1 MLHAIAH
8 APKDNHQEPHLLA
21 EHLQKVG
28 ELAAQFA
35 PPSLAS
41 WARQAG
47 RWHDLGKY
55 AQAFQNYIRSASG
68 YQAHLVDSLPGRV
81 NHSSAGALYAV
92 QQLGILGRLLAYVIA
107 GHHAGLPDGSAGEGA
122 GNAALSSR
130 LEHDKDWLQQTL
142 RANIPSDIL
151 AADTLTLDVAAIGHS
166 AGLHLWLRMLF
177 SCVVDADFLDSERF
191 FEPART
197 QARLPPP
204 ALAQLRKRLD
214 DSLTEKLATATPSL
228 VNSVRADVLRQ
239 CRERAHE
246 QPGCYTLTVPTGGGK
261 TLSSLA
267 FALEHAL
274 AHGKQRV
281 IYAIPYTSIIEQTA
295 EVFRAALGDD
305 AVLEHHSSLDVEH
318 ETVHSR
324 LAAENWDASVIV
336 TTNVQL
342 FESLFAART
351 SRCRKLHRLVDSVIV
366 LDEAQLLP
374 IPYLQPLLDALR
386 LLTEHYGVTL
396 LLCTATQPALHTRRD
411 SFGHIQLRGLDARR
425 AIIQRE
431 VQLYQQLARVRLHLP
446 ADLDARQS
454 WADIARQISQHPSV
468 LVIVNTRRHCRELHA
483 LLPDGTFHLSA
494 LMCAEHRSQQIA
506 DIRQRLARGEP
517 VRVVSTTLIEA
528 GVDVDFPVVFRA
540 LAGLDSIAQAA
551 GRCNREGRL
560 PHGDVHVFV
569 PPDPSPLGWQR
580 AAEEAARTVL
590 GQCGA
595 DALAP
600 DAMQRYFNHY
610 YGKAGQAGFDREG
623 LHALLTQHAGQG
635 EIFFRTAA
643 ERMRLIDNAHTVAVI
658 VPYTRQDGECSRDS
672 HALRCRLQ
680 AGEMHRDLLRQL
692 QRFTVSLPQPQ
703 FERLRRAGELEE
715 IYRDIWWVK
724 NDTAYHPALG
734 LLVGEEAMANPESL
748 IL

>member
-1 MLHAIAH
+1 MLTPIAH
-8 APKDNHQEPHLLA
+8 TPADGCSPPHLLD
-21 EHLQKVG
+21 EHLRKVG
-28 ELAAQFA
+28 ELAASFA
-35 PPSLAS
+35 APAWAD

-55 AQAFQNYIRSASG
+55 DPAFQDYIRRDSG
-68 YQAHLVDSLPGRV
+68 YEAHLLDGQPSHPSHSL
-81 NHSSAGALYAV
+81 AGAQHALLT
-92 QQLGILGRLLAYVIA
+92 QPKFGRLLAYLIA
-107 GHHAGLPDGSAGEGA
+107 GHHTGLPDGPAEYQGA
-122 GNAALSSR
+122 ASLSHRLAQGPQALA
-130 LEHDKDWLQQTL
+130 DAL
-142 RANIPSDIL
+142 RADIPADLL
-151 AADTLTLDVAAIGHS
+151 AATPLTLNPQAIGGKD
-166 AGLHLWLRMLF
+166 GLHLWLRLVF
-177 SCVVDADFLDSERF
+177 SCLVDADFLDSEAYFQPEQAQQRR
-191 FEPART
+191 PPPDLADLR
-197 QARLPPP
+197 ARLD
-204 ALAQLRKRLD
+204 AYLADKH
-214 DSLTEKLATATPSL
+214 AHAAPSA

-239 CRERAHE
+239 CREQA
-246 QPGCYTLTVPTGGGK
+246 QQPPGCYTLTVPTGGGK

-274 AHGKQRV
+274 AHGKRRV

-396 LLCTATQPALHTRRD
+396 LLCTATQPALHTRSN

-431 VQLYQQLARVRLHLP
+431 AQLYQQLARVRLHLP

-483 LLPDGTFHLSA
+483 LLPEGTFHLSA

-643 ERMRLIDNAHTVAVI
+643 ERMRLIDNTHTVAVI
-658 VPYTRQDGECSRDS
+658 VPYTRQDGEHCRDS
-672 HALRCRLQ
+672 HALRRRLQ

-724 NDTAYHPALG
+724 NDVMYDEKRG
-734 LLVGEEAMANPESL
+734 LLVREVEAANPEQL
-748 IL
+748 LC